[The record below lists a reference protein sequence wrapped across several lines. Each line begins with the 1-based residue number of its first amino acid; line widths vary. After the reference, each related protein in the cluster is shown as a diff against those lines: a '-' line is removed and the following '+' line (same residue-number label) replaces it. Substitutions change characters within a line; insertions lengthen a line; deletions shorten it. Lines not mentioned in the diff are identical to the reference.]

1 MTREIEDRI
10 AAAAARQ
17 HGVVTRRQLVNA
29 GLSSDTIDHR
39 VAVGKLRVVHRGV
52 YLTLPFP
59 LSHTREMA
67 AVLASGPGAALS
79 HLSVVS
85 LWGYREGSGRR
96 ARLLDVS
103 VVGNRGRVPG
113 IRLHRVERLDRDE
126 RTVIE
131 GIPVT
136 TPARTLLDVA
146 TVVGTRE
153 LEALVARAERE
164 GLVTRDVLSKALTGK
179 RGRPGTRALRALL
192 QMPGGPSFTRSE
204 AEERFLALVR
214 KARLPAP
221 ECNVR
226 VAGYELDFFWPGLRF
241 AVEVDGF
248 RFHSSRSSFEEDR
261 RKDADLLAVGTT
273 VLRLSWTQITN
284 EALATIGQLGQALGF
299 ARARSHE

>member
-214 KARLPAP
+214 NARLPAP